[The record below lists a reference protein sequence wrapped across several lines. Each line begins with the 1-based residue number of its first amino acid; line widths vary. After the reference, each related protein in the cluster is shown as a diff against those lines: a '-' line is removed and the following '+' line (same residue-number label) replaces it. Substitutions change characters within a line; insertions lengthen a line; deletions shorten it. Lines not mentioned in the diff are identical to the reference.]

1 MIVSSCLSQDQGR
14 VLSLLAFIKTFML
27 RQRLDI
33 NRKLIDYKTEVHSDY
48 TLQWHDKKENIDD
61 DDKDQG

>member
-1 MIVSSCLSQDQGR
+1 M
-14 VLSLLAFIKTFML
+14 TFML

-48 TLQWHDKKENIDD
+48 SEWHDKKEDIDD

>member
-48 TLQWHDKKENIDD
+48 SEWHDKKEDIDD